1 MASPFYARRLLGL
14 ALALV
19 AIGVLAPR
27 PAAARSLE
35 LDSFDAQIRVAADGT
50 MEVSERITA
59 SFTGSWNGIIRMIP
73 VEYRTP
79 QGLNYTLLL
88 DDVRVTDDSGA
99 PLRVQSSRVRHY
111 RKLKIFIPGAMDA
124 HRTFVIS
131 YRVLDGLRFFEDH
144 DELYWN
150 VTGDEWTFPIRNAT
164 ARIELPAGTTGLRGV
179 AFNGVAGSRDQNVN
193 VEVDVGART
202 VGFRTLQS
210 LAIHEGLTVS
220 VAWDKGA
227 VREPDLAAKAA
238 LVARSNWPLSV
249 PFVVAALMGLL
260 WYVRGRDPRLGP
272 IVARYRPPE
281 ALGPA
286 EVGALVDQSAG
297 ITDITASI
305 VDLAVRG
312 FLRIEETPGS
322 KPGGASQYTFHLRKP
337 REEWTALKPHETG
350 ILGGIFSDGAT
361 TVKLSELH
369 NQFYKK
375 VPAITDSIFA
385 ALLERGF
392 YHRRPDRVRTR
403 YMGMGGLVF
412 LGTFFAS
419 VPMAEG
425 FGMPPLLFFLTGFAT
440 SIVVW
445 VIGWNMPA
453 RTVAGARMLEQVLG
467 FEDFVSHVDADRFE
481 RTIKSPEMFEAF
493 LPYAM
498 ALRVHKQ
505 WVAAFQDIYTEP
517 PSWYGGSFGSSFDA
531 TGFVSRLD
539 TMSSDVGSTLT
550 SEPRSSSGSGSSGGG
565 SSGGG
570 FGGGGG
576 SGF

>member
-1 MASPFYARRLLGL
+1 VRRLVF
-14 ALALV
+14 ALV
-19 AIGVLAPR
+19 VAALLAPR

-35 LDSFDAQIRVAADGT
+35 LEGFDTQIRVAADGT
-50 MEVSERITA
+50 IDVSERITA
-59 SFTGSWNGIIRMIP
+59 KFTGSWNGIIRMIP

-79 QGLNYTLLL
+79 QALNYTLIL

-99 PLRVQSSRVRHY
+99 PLRWESSRVRHY
-111 RKLKIFIPGAMDA
+111 RKLKIYVPGAMDA
-124 HRTFVIS
+124 TRTFVIA
-131 YRVLDGLRFFEDH
+131 YRVLDGLRFFEEH

-150 VTGDEWTFPIRNAT
+150 VTGDEWTFPIQSAT
-164 ARIELPAGTTGLRGV
+164 ARIELPAGATGLRGV
-179 AFNGVAGSRDQNVN
+179 AFNGIVGARDQA
-193 VEVDVGART
+193 VDVGVDAGARVISFGT
-202 VGFRTLQS
+202 RRA

-227 VREPDLAAKAA
+227 VREPGLVEKAA
-238 LVARSNWPLSV
+238 LFGRSNWPLSV
-249 PFVVAALMGLL
+249 PLVVAGLMALL
-260 WYVRGRDPRLGP
+260 WYARGRDPRLGP

-281 ALGPA
+281 TLGPA

-312 FLRIEETPGS
+312 FVRIEETPGD
-322 KPGGASQYTFHLRKP
+322 KPSSSSQYTFHLLKA
-337 REEWTALKPHETG
+337 REDWTGLKAHETR
-350 ILGGIFSDGAT
+350 ILEGIFFFTGDANS
-361 TVKLSELH
+361 VKLSELH
-369 NQFYKK
+369 NQFYKQ
-375 VPAITDSIFA
+375 VPAIRDSIFA
-385 ALLERGF
+385 ALLERGC
-392 YHRRPDRVRTR
+392 YHRRPDRVRSR
-403 YMGMGGLVF
+403 YMSLGVLVF
-412 LGTFFAS
+412 LATFFVS
-419 VPMAEG
+419 VPLSAWL
-425 FGMPPLLFFLTGFAT
+425 GMPPLLFFLSGFAT
-440 SIVVW
+440 SIVIW

-453 RTVAGARMLEQVLG
+453 RTVTGVRVLEEVLG
-467 FEDFVSHVDADRFE
+467 FEDFVSHVDADRFD
-481 RTIKSPEMFEAF
+481 RTIKTPDMFEAF

-505 WVAAFQDIYTEP
+505 WVAAFQGIYTEP

-531 TGFVSRLD
+531 DSFVSRLD